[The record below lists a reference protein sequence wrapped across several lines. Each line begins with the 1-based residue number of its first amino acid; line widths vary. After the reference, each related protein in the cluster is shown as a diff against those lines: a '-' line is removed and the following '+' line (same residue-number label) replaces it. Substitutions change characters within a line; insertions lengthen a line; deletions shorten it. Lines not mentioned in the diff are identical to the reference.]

1 MAIKGKQDVIAAG
14 RMTEQ
19 FKAHKSVLNDFTFN
33 KNAQR
38 TFGAGKISRT
48 IYIRDSGGIKIP
60 EGMEEKISRT
70 GVTFYP
76 ESLEYI
82 FQVDGIAK
90 KLLMFIVFHQL
101 NPQKNTFLF
110 NPQIIAAFNNYC
122 MVTTGKT
129 YKAST
134 VQQLLRKG
142 LVERNIIVNVS
153 KGKYMLNPMI
163 GGCTTFAVRRT
174 LIAEYNDLLIRKR
187 KNTFTGFYP
196 KYSK

>member
-60 EGMEEKISRT
+60 EGMEE
-70 GVTFYP
+70 
-76 ESLEYI
+76 
-82 FQVDGIAK
+82 
-90 KLLMFIVFHQL
+90 FIVFHQL